1 MPTLVEYLRTY
12 ADTTLGHAMLVVY
25 LFVVLEERGW
35 RRVKKLPMLFLSPL
49 TVASVN
55 IFLYYVLPGATL
67 IHFCGSNLLIVLLC
81 TLWVGWAWKVSLWRA
96 LSAVAMAGLFQVS
109 VAALTRFLFRNI
121 LQESEGLQFAAVSAI
136 AWALV
141 LLSAVLLYRLRFGHW
156 FRLLLEEGTGQ
167 RRMALFLFVL
177 LYVMEAFYL
186 LQRGLQ
192 PAYFPLYYVLV
203 LVMAALAAGLVV
215 YLAQWLDAVRKME
228 AQQGVIA
235 QQQLYEQELE
245 AIRREVRAFRHDYKN
260 MLAGLSQQAGAG
272 ETEALCAA
280 LSELDAGFDRRIGEK
295 IQVSTQVG
303 NLRIPQVRSLLLSK
317 LTAMGE
323 RGVDCRL
330 EVLYPVERVGM
341 DVWDFVRCL
350 GILLDNAAEAA
361 LETETPWVE
370 IVLLAQ
376 GEALSLR
383 VSNPYAGR
391 IDPVKMWEEG
401 WSTKGEGRGL
411 GLPGYQR
418 ILEEYRN
425 AGSAAS
431 WAGGV
436 FVQDLTVGGRP

>member
-121 LQESEGLQFAAVSAI
+121 LQGNEGLRFAAVSAI

-431 WAGGV
+431 WAGDV

>member
-49 TVASVN
+49 TVASIN
-55 IFLYYVLPGATL
+55 IFLYFVLPGAAL
-67 IHFCGSNLLIVLLC
+67 VRFCGTSLLIVLFC
-81 TLWVGWAWKVSLWRA
+81 TLWVGWAWKFSLWRA
-96 LSAVAMAGLFQVS
+96 LSAVAMAGLFQAS
-109 VAALTRFLFRNI
+109 VATLTRFLFRNI
-121 LQESEGLQFAAVSAI
+121 LQDNVVLQFAAVSAI

-156 FRLLLEEGTGQ
+156 FRLLLEEGPGQ
-167 RRMALFLFVL
+167 RRTALLLLVL
-177 LYVMEAFYL
+177 LGGLEAFYL

-192 PAYFPLYYVLV
+192 PAYFPLYYLLV
-203 LVMAALAAGLVV
+203 LGMAALAVGLVV
-215 YLAQWLDAVRKME
+215 YLAQWFDAVRKME

-431 WAGGV
+431 WAGDV